1 MMITVSEFG
10 TESSRMVE
18 ASSTSLELD
27 LTTDN
32 TDTWYWIPESQ
43 RERELEDEY
52 ILGDIIGR

>member
-10 TESSRMVE
+10 TEPSRMVE

-43 RERELEDEY
+43 RERELEDQY

>member
-1 MMITVSEFG
+1 MMINVSVG
-10 TESSRMVE
+10 TDLRMMVE

-32 TDTWYWIPESQ
+32 NTLYWIPESQ
-43 RERELEDEY
+43 RIRELEDEY

>member
-1 MMITVSEFG
+1 MVINISESG
-10 TESSRMVE
+10 TESGKMVE

-32 TDTWYWIPESQ
+32 SDTWYWIPESQ

>member
-1 MMITVSEFG
+1 MVIGVSVG
-10 TESSRMVE
+10 TELSRMVE

-32 TDTWYWIPESQ
+32 STLYWIPESQ
-43 RERELEDEY
+43 RVRELEDEY

>member
-1 MMITVSEFG
+1 MINISESG
-10 TESSRMVE
+10 TELGRMVE

-32 TDTWYWIPESQ
+32 SDASYWIPESQ
-43 RERELEDEY
+43 RERDLEDEY